1 MTKIIEARQKLDK
14 TLASHGLSDIA
25 SLRKIVLKQLEK
37 SSPVE
42 GGEQFDQL
50 VEKKSNQ
57 LFALL
62 EDLRSAKGERGNKVV
77 PGEWKLK
84 QDTSILRVMYRE
96 GPEGTPYHSLCMD
109 GLINGPMATALC
121 VGWEAPLYK
130 QWWPQ
135 FSAPAFKIVESRW
148 LKRNSVGGD
157 LSLLRFKVPWPLA
170 VREILLS
177 EYELEYFEENLIV
190 VMYSSAPDK
199 PDEKLDGFS
208 VSDVPRVEPSVV
220 RMDVTGGFAMQKIGP
235 DRMFFRLVCD
245 LDMKLDFVPPW
256 LINFIA
262 RQLVGHGHKLYQKAI
277 SSVKGSAFENR
288 LEMEAMYLRIK
299 AAVDTETLNGRTS
312 STDFLPSE
320 KYSPSFHKEPFRE
333 GELESLELAFR
344 SLSDRN
350 FGSKNVVDTGMRT
363 LNQRTQ
369 PEHNVQ
375 THAELHNGQISS
387 QLEPLASVEAALL
400 PHSDSPVMTISHTL
414 EQELR
419 PDDEPEGSEDAEV
432 AWALRVLDK
441 LIAHFKEQ
449 NAVSKNR
456 QDFESIEHNRTAV
469 NQMHLNGKSEELST
483 TVPASVP
490 VEIPNGTSRPE
501 STATLEHRNEGSSL
515 PSGGISGKG
524 WHKAD
529 EKWSTPEEIGKDHKV
544 LDHTQE
550 DGKLESVEAGPL
562 SDTRRKGYH
571 FHLPFRSKRKHRNK
585 RGNQAHST
593 SEGSLSSESKSNQ
606 FAGSSL

>member
-1 MTKIIEARQKLDK
+1 MDCSKPCSLYAKWLVIGII
-14 TLASHGLSDIA
+14 
-25 SLRKIVLKQLEK
+25 
-37 SSPVE
+37 
-42 GGEQFDQL
+42 
-50 VEKKSNQ
+50 
-57 LFALL
+57 FAHH
-62 EDLRSAKGERGNKVV
+62 E
-77 PGEWKLK
+77 
-84 QDTSILRVMYRE
+84 
-96 GPEGTPYHSLCMD
+96 
-109 GLINGPMATALC
+109 
-121 VGWEAPLYK
+121 
-130 QWWPQ
+130 
-135 FSAPAFKIVESRW
+135 
-148 LKRNSVGGD
+148 
-157 LSLLRFKVPWPLA
+157 
-170 VREILLS
+170 
-177 EYELEYFEENLIV
+177 
-190 VMYSSAPDK
+190 
-199 PDEKLDGFS
+199 
-208 VSDVPRVEPSVV
+208 
-220 RMDVTGGFAMQKIGP
+220 
-235 DRMFFRLVCD
+235 MFNHL
-245 LDMKLDFVPPW
+245 
-256 LINFIA
+256 
-262 RQLVGHGHKLYQKAI
+262 QAI

-288 LEMEAMYLRIK
+288 LETEAMYLRIK
-299 AAVDTETLNGRTS
+299 TAVDTETLNGRTS

-387 QLEPLASVEAALL
+387 QLEPLASVEAAVL

-419 PDDEPEGSEDAEV
+419 PDDDPEGSEDAEV

-456 QDFESIEHNRTAV
+456 RDVESIV

-490 VEIPNGTSRPE
+490 VQISNGTLRPE

-515 PSGGISGKG
+515 PHGGISGKG
-524 WHKAD
+524 WNKVD
-529 EKWSTPEEIGKDHKV
+529 EKWSTPEEIGKNHKV

-585 RGNQAHST
+585 RGNQAQ
-593 SEGSLSSESKSNQ
+593 SEGSLSSESKLNQ
-606 FAGSSL
+606 SAGNSL

>member
-1 MTKIIEARQKLDK
+1 MDCSKKC
-14 TLASHGLSDIA
+14 
-25 SLRKIVLKQLEK
+25 SLYAKW
-37 SSPVE
+37 
-42 GGEQFDQL
+42 L
-50 VEKKSNQ
+50 VIGTF
-57 LFALL
+57 FAHH
-62 EDLRSAKGERGNKVV
+62 E
-77 PGEWKLK
+77 
-84 QDTSILRVMYRE
+84 
-96 GPEGTPYHSLCMD
+96 
-109 GLINGPMATALC
+109 
-121 VGWEAPLYK
+121 
-130 QWWPQ
+130 
-135 FSAPAFKIVESRW
+135 
-148 LKRNSVGGD
+148 
-157 LSLLRFKVPWPLA
+157 
-170 VREILLS
+170 
-177 EYELEYFEENLIV
+177 
-190 VMYSSAPDK
+190 
-199 PDEKLDGFS
+199 
-208 VSDVPRVEPSVV
+208 
-220 RMDVTGGFAMQKIGP
+220 
-235 DRMFFRLVCD
+235 MFNHL
-245 LDMKLDFVPPW
+245 
-256 LINFIA
+256 
-262 RQLVGHGHKLYQKAI
+262 QAI

-350 FGSKNVVDTGMRT
+350 FGSKNVVDTGTRT

-400 PHSDSPVMTISHTL
+400 PHSDSPVMSISHTL

-419 PDDEPEGSEDAEV
+419 PDDELEGSEDAEV

-456 QDFESIEHNRTAV
+456 RDVESIEHNRTAV

-490 VEIPNGTSRPE
+490 VQISNGTLRPE

-593 SEGSLSSESKSNQ
+593 SEGSLSSASKSNQ